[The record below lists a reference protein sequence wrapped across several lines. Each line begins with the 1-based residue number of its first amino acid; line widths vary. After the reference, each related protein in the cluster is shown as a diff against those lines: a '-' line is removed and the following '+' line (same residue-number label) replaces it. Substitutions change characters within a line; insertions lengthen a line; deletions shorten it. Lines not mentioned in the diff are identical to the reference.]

1 MNWNIFL
8 SEELDLIPLNF
19 PTECRPCFIQNLL
32 PFNRELLW
40 VCQVWH
46 AVACWD
52 VKVLAAHSALQ
63 RDCIVLWPKFSWNG
77 TKGEKGRREQ
87 DTGGVSSLSAALD
100 HVKCQQRKNIL
111 VMFTDKCWWQHFQTP
126 NLKKTHPKHLRLQ
139 KSEQRRWGGGMKIAP
154 VFVLDQKHIHCVY
167 GCVSARLVFSSWTR
181 LGVRKRRRRR
191 RRSHFLFHLTDMI
204 LTDFFFMWQG
214 ETGLSLEAY
223 SEGRALKSGCPAVDG
238 WLWGV
243 QCPRSP
249 SVQRGR
255 MLPSKDETILYTRG
269 NRLKQIFSKWFCAQ
283 VKLEKWSML
292 AWKHQPKPIDAL

>member
-1 MNWNIFL
+1 MNWNIFF

-126 NLKKTHPKHLRLQ
+126 NLKKNTPKASQITKVRAEKMRRRDENSSCLCPGPKTHPLCLWVCLSQISLQLMNSSWCEEEKEEEEEISFSFSSHRHDSHRFFFYVTGWNWVESGGLQWGTCTEVRLSGCWRMALR
-139 KSEQRRWGGGMKIAP
+139 ST
-154 VFVLDQKHIHCVY
+154 
-167 GCVSARLVFSSWTR
+167 VSAEPIRPEGPHAAVQGRNHSLHQ
-181 LGVRKRRRRR
+181 RKQ
-191 RRSHFLFHLTDMI
+191 TKANI
-204 LTDFFFMWQG
+204 
-214 ETGLSLEAY
+214 
-223 SEGRALKSGCPAVDG
+223 
-238 WLWGV
+238 
-243 QCPRSP
+243 
-249 SVQRGR
+249 
-255 MLPSKDETILYTRG
+255 
-269 NRLKQIFSKWFCAQ
+269 
-283 VKLEKWSML
+283 
-292 AWKHQPKPIDAL
+292 